1 MALTIDYNGL
11 GIIANA
17 SSTTE
22 SIGTGTNQWNEN
34 GQGTDSFTTDT
45 YLQGGESFAGAY
57 SNRSGFQYYRTSV
70 SYDFSEATGAQF
82 GQYIWLWVNCPTI
95 GLLESKAN
103 KGLAIRIGTSLT
115 VYTDYYIAGNDDS
128 NGWLGGW
135 KCFVIDPNIA
145 GTLDTGGGVDVTN
158 INYIGIWIETIANAK
173 GDNIFIDQIAI
184 AKGLQITGTW
194 DNVTYS
200 GAWEEVA
207 AYCSDYTNRAV
218 GVFQEKSGIYYMQGR
233 IEIGEGTQTQ
243 ATVFEDSN
251 KVIKFDTSEFWNGS
265 AWVSTYSSTSAV
277 TGIFVQDSGAF
288 STEFTD
294 GVLVGTDNGRSG
306 CTYIGG
312 AESVNQRM
320 AFNIVTTN
328 NASSFAVLYGTNIR
342 DARGLLGFGAGSGA
356 GSNSSNKVLGATISS
371 SSQFETGG
379 PALIRNTIFSGFTTA
394 LTNEAALRWES
405 GTDVEE
411 CSFISNDYAVEVEVG
426 TSTDFTDLTFS
437 SNTVDVNN
445 QTGATH
451 TINKLGTTNAS
462 TSSGSTV
469 IFVGS
474 KTLTINNILAD
485 TELRLYSYTDLADPN
500 TYTEL
505 GGLESVGTV
514 TGGDSGFTTPVLAN
528 GVYSTTLSYNTSG
541 GDIPALLVAHNLDFK
556 FFRETLTLTSAE
568 NSSFTVFQI
577 NDRQYDAGSV

>member
-22 SIGTGTNQWNEN
+22 SLGTGTNQWNE
-34 GQGTDSFTTDT
+34 QGTGADSFTTDT
-45 YLQGGESFAGAY
+45 FLQGGESFAGAY
-57 SNRSGFQYYRTSV
+57 SSKAGFQYYRTSV

-82 GQYIWLWVNCPTI
+82 GQYIWIWVNCPTI

-158 INYIGIWIETIANAK
+158 INYIGVWIETTTIAK

-218 GVFQEKSGIYYMQGR
+218 GVFQEKSGIYYMQGK
-233 IEIGEGTQTQ
+233 IEIGDSTQTQ

-265 AWVSTYSSTSAV
+265 AWVSTYPSTAARH
-277 TGIFVQDSGAF
+277 GIFVLDSGAF

-294 GVLVGTDNGRSG
+294 GVSVGTDNGRNG

-312 AESVNQRM
+312 AESINQQM
-320 AFNIVTTN
+320 SFNISITN

-342 DARGLLGFGAGSGA
+342 NARGLLGFGAGSGS
-356 GSNSSNKVLGATISS
+356 GSTSSDKVLGATISS

-405 GTDVEE
+405 GTDIQD

-426 TSTDFTDLTFS
+426 TSTDFTNLIFS

-469 IFVGS
+469 LFVGS
-474 KTLTINNILAD
+474 KNAIIENIEEG
-485 TELRLYSYTDLADPN
+485 TEVRVYSYSDINDPLS
-500 TYTEL
+500 YTEL
-505 GGLESVGTV
+505 VGAESVGA
-514 TGGDSGFTTPVLAN
+514 TPVSSTFGSISSDPNNTGKFLA
-528 GVYSTTLSYNTSG
+528 TFSYNTSG
-541 GDIPALLVAHNLDFK
+541 GNIPTIVVGASTTFGY
-556 FFRETLTLTSAE
+556 FRAQKVLNSLADTSITLFQ
-568 NSSFTVFQI
+568 SF
-577 NDRQYDAGSV
+577 DRQYII